1 MDLLT
6 GNIRTIYL
14 RYLSAA
20 FGSAMISSI
29 YGLVD
34 AAMVGQVPGTGR
46 CRRPGHI
53 RAHLEHHLQP
63 GTARRH
69 RRLDSLCRRRGLIP
83 LLPKPMLRLFGADNA
98 LLPLA
103 MEYQRPVS
111 FAVLVFLFNQLFSA
125 FLRNDSRPGLTAA
138 VLAGGI
144 FNIAGDY
151 CFIFL
156 QDLGIYGAGLA
167 TSLGAIIQLCIL
179 LSHFFSRHCTLR
191 LVRSSGLPELFGRI
205 AAAGFSSFFID
216 VAMGILTM
224 LFNRLLGSDALA
236 VYGIIVNVS
245 TIVQCC
251 GYSVGQAAQ
260 PILSQNFGAGLYSR
274 IRQLLRLAVAASIC
288 FGIAWTAAVWAAPW
302 PS

>member
-1 MDLLT
+1 MLLCA
-6 GNIRTIYL
+6 G
-14 RYLSAA
+14 LSA
-20 FGSAMISSI
+20 
-29 YGLVD
+29 
-34 AAMVGQVPGTGR
+34 
-46 CRRPGHI
+46 
-53 RAHLEHHLQP
+53 
-63 GTARRH
+63 
-69 RRLDSLCRRRGLIP
+69 LCRGLIL
-83 LLPKPMLRLFGADNA
+83 LLPKPMLRLFGADDA

-205 AAAGFSSFFID
+205 AAAGFSSLFID

-224 LFNRLLGSDALA
+224 LFNRQIMRLLGSDALA

-274 IRQLLRLAVAASIC
+274 IRQLLRLAVTASIC